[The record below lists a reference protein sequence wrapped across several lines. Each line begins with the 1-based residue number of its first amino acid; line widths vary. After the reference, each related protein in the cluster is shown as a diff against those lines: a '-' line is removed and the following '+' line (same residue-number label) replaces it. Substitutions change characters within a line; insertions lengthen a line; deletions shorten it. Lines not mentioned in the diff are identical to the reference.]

1 MSNLPDYL
9 LGGRIIAK
17 PIEQKE
23 EILESGFIIPGTVN
37 ADIEA
42 ATVVKVDKDITAYVN
57 VGDTVLFA
65 KGAGQGQLINGEPH
79 LWLNVNEL
87 WGGVTSP
94 LTVVK
99 DDE

>member
-23 EILESGFIIPGTVN
+23 EKVGHVLIPATAN
-37 ADIEA
+37 ADIES
-42 ATVVKVDKDITAYVN
+42 ATVIKVDKDITAYVN

-65 KGAGQGQLINGEPH
+65 KGAGQSQLINGEPH

>member
-17 PIEQKE
+17 PIKQE
-23 EILESGFIIPGTVN
+23 EETLASGVIIPETAN
-37 ADIEA
+37 ANIEA

-65 KGAGQGQLINGEPH
+65 KGSGQGQLINGEPH
-79 LWLNVNEL
+79 LWLSVNEL

-94 LTVVK
+94 LSVVK
-99 DDE
+99 DKE

>member
-23 EILESGFIIPGTVN
+23 EKVGHVIIPSTAN
-37 ADIEA
+37 TDLEA

-65 KGAGQGQLINGEPH
+65 KGSGLGQLINGEPH
-79 LWLNVNEL
+79 LWLTVNEL

-94 LTVVK
+94 LSVVK
-99 DDE
+99 DNE